1 MKISNIYKIVAGA
14 IMIFFGFCSIF
25 DFGSDILVS
34 ANSTRGV
41 CLTIFSIVAGI
52 MCFISI
58 KKKVFLIFS
67 SIMCFFA
74 GTICFFNIH
83 SFNCFSIMCFVFL
96 ILNII
101 FYEKER

>member
-14 IMIFFGFCSIF
+14 IMIFFGVCSIF
-25 DFGSDILVS
+25 DFGSDILLSV
-34 ANSTRGV
+34 NSTRGV

-58 KKKVFLIFS
+58 KKNVFLVFS

-74 GTICFFNIH
+74 GTICFFSTH
-83 SFNCFSIMCFVFL
+83 SFDCFSISCFL
-96 ILNII
+96 LWILNII
-101 FYEKER
+101 FYEKIR